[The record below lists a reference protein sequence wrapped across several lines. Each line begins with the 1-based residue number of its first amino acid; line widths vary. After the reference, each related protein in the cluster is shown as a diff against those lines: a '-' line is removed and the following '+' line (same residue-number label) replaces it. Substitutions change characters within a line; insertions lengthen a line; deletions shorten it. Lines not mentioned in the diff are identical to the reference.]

1 VRGGLECVGAR
12 RERDVREKKMNSVLS
27 TQTFVGPSDTN
38 LPRSEIDG
46 YQPISRIGEV
56 VVNCFVDHMEF
67 VELNQAKGD
76 VRSAETLPHYHEWAA
91 ALPGMIALQRK
102 LRHNTFRHHIAAETA
117 VPVIV
122 CTARLGSDDDSPIE
136 DWQFAGIVRSKSV
149 PPVDDG
155 NGPSYDEMFTI
166 ALGGMAV
173 VLNSSGKHVLSGQ
186 YIDWCFHVDVT
197 SRGAHNVASTFSA
210 SGKTRRPRRVGI
222 MTRATPGPRTIARAL
237 CHAAPGQPLDIL
249 IYQG

>member
-1 VRGGLECVGAR
+1 M
-12 RERDVREKKMNSVLS
+12 RERKMNSVLS
-27 TQTFVGPSDTN
+27 TQTFVGPADTN

-67 VELNQAKGD
+67 VDLKHKKDRNELKSNE
-76 VRSAETLPHYHEWAA
+76 SMPHYHEWAA

-102 LRHNTFRHHIAAETA
+102 LRHQSFRHHIAAETA
-117 VPVIV
+117 APVIV
-122 CTARLGSDDDSPIE
+122 CSACLGSDTDTPID

-173 VLNSSGKHVLSGQ
+173 VLNSSGEHVLSGQ
-186 YIDWCFHVDVT
+186 YIDWCFDVSSSKSSGGHKD
-197 SRGAHNVASTFSA
+197 SRTFAASS
-210 SGKTRRPRRVGI
+210 KTGRPRRVGI
-222 MTRATPGPRTIARAL
+222 TTRATPGPRTIARAL